1 MATPGLPESYARLKG
16 LFESLGS
23 GVSVKRSEKGGGS
36 LTVRFKDDSETEKF
50 LDALEK
56 FNR

>member
-1 MATPGLPESYARLKG
+1 MDAPTLPESYTRLKG

-23 GVSVKRSEKGGGS
+23 GVSVKRAEKGGGL
-36 LTVRFKDDSETEKF
+36 LTVRFKNDAETEKF
-50 LDALEK
+50 LEAMEK